1 MAKPKRSKG
10 RSKPPAR
17 LDTYEAE
24 GEMPHE
30 EKYAG
35 QRYDVSRNSSEFY
48 KESAKCAIRMTKSSS
63 SDTISSTSGTKN
75 FIACL
80 SL

>member
-24 GEMPHE
+24 GEVPHE

-35 QRYDVSRNSSEFY
+35 QRYDVSRNSSEFWNLPKVLY
-48 KESAKCAIRMTKSSS
+48 E
-63 SDTISSTSGTKN
+63 
-75 FIACL
+75 
-80 SL
+80 